1 MNYFPV
7 CQFVHIV
14 KLLPLGNITFTINK
28 LPQMEFTAIIIGATG
43 LTGNILLSQLLE
55 DKRYAKVVT
64 LSRKRIDNKNPKHHN
79 HLADLFD
86 PSTYKEFLKGD
97 HLFICTGT
105 TKAKTPNKEEYY
117 KIEHDLPLGVATV
130 AKENGVRKIIAI
142 SALGANPNSNISYNR
157 GKGEMERDLE
167 ALGFEENYFVQPAL
181 IGGKRNEK
189 RAFESAWKKFQKLID
204 PLLSGALKKYRT
216 IEPETI
222 ASAMIYIAI
231 NAYDKNRI
239 ESDELKKIA
248 DR

>member
-1 MNYFPV
+1 
-7 CQFVHIV
+7 
-14 KLLPLGNITFTINK
+14 
-28 LPQMEFTAIIIGATG
+28 MEFTAIIIGATG

-64 LSRKRIDNKNPKHHN
+64 LSRKRIENNYPKHDH

-105 TKAKTPNKEEYY
+105 TQAKTPNKDEYY
-117 KIEHDLPLGVATV
+117 KIEHDLPLEVARV
-130 AKENGVRKIIAI
+130 AKENGVHKIIAI
-142 SALGANPNSNISYNR
+142 SALGANPNSNIFYNR

-181 IGGKRNEK
+181 IGGKRDEK
-189 RAFESAWKKFQKLID
+189 RPFERAWKKFQKRID
-204 PLLSGALKKYRT
+204 PLLFGALKKYRT

-222 ASAMIYIAI
+222 ASAMIDIAI
-231 NAYDKNRI
+231 NGYDKNRI
-239 ESDELKKIA
+239 ESDELVEIGSRQYA
-248 DR
+248 VCSMQYAVCSMQYAVCS

>member
-1 MNYFPV
+1 M
-7 CQFVHIV
+7 
-14 KLLPLGNITFTINK
+14 K
-28 LPQMEFTAIIIGATG
+28 FTAIIIGATG

-55 DKRYAKVVT
+55 DARYDKVVT
-64 LSRKRIDNKNPKHHN
+64 LSRKQIDNKHPKHVN

-105 TKAKTPNKEEYY
+105 TQAKTPNKEEYY
-117 KIEHDLPLGVATV
+117 KIEHDLPLGVARV
-130 AKENGVRKIIAI
+130 AKENAVRKIITI
-142 SALGANPNSNISYNR
+142 SALGANPDSNISYNR

-167 ALGFEENYFVQPAL
+167 DLGFEESYFVQPAL
-181 IGGKRNEK
+181 IGGKRDEK
-189 RAFESAWKKFQKLID
+189 RPFESAWKKFQKLID
-204 PLLSGALKKYRT
+204 PLLFGALKKYRT

-239 ESDELKKIA
+239 ESDELVEIGS
-248 DR
+248 RL